1 MIQFKFEKVAN
12 VTTAGGPMDAPGSMN
27 MPGNGYQSVSAGAAN
42 VPGMSIHCL
51 GCGTKLKRGE
61 KKCHK
66 CGNDTRRVA
75 EKKASAFDTGGDK
88 IDGQGSQ
95 GFSTSEDEGYG
106 GQAVQAGAAKVPG
119 LSTHCL
125 KCGCKLT
132 GKLDRCPECGNDVK
146 RVAQAPASGSTP
158 PGESVGNRNDERGD
172 TAAETGGEAAVDQDR
187 TRGAY
192 VGLGKY
198 ANASIPKSVLGGAV
212 AVGSGIL
219 GLNVYNM
226 TKNVAKQGRD
236 AEIAQLVSEGKIDPS
251 HMPES
256 FQKLQHFQELEKF
269 ARSGANPILGLR
281 MALKRARQASGKFRS
296 DMVRRPK

>member
-51 GCGTKLKRGE
+51 GCGTKLKKGE

-198 ANASIPKSVLGGAV
+198 ANMSIPRRIIGGA
-212 AVGSGIL
+212 ALVGSLAAGIAAYRPIKDL
-219 GLNVYNM
+219 MKASRKEEAERLVM
-226 TKNVAKQGRD
+226 EGR
-236 AEIAQLVSEGKIDPS
+236 L
-251 HMPES
+251 PEVEL
-256 FQKLQHFQELEKF
+256 QKFQHFQELEKF

-281 MALKRARQASGKFRS
+281 VALKRARQASGKFRS
-296 DMVRRPK
+296 DMVRRSK

>member
-1 MIQFKFEKVAN
+1 MIQFKFEKLAN
-12 VTTAGGPMDAPGSMN
+12 VSTAGGPINAPGSAN
-27 MPGNGYQSVSAGAAN
+27 MPGNGYQSISAGAAN
-42 VPGMSIHCL
+42 VPGMSVHCL
-51 GCGTKLKRGE
+51 GCGCKLKKGQG
-61 KKCHK
+61 KCHK

-75 EKKASAFDTGGDK
+75 EKKASAFDTGGDR

-125 KCGCKLT
+125 SCGCKLT
-132 GKLDRCPECGNDVK
+132 GKLSQCPKCGSDVT

-158 PGESVGNRNDERGD
+158 PGESVGNRIDERGD

-198 ANASIPKSVLGGAV
+198 ASPGLLKSLTGGA
-212 AVGSGIL
+212 ALVGAGYLAGS
-219 GLNVYNM
+219 VYRPIKDAM
-226 TKNVAKQGRD
+226 KASRLQEAQQMVMEGR
-236 AEIAQLVSEGKIDPS
+236 L
-251 HMPES
+251 PES
-256 FQKLQHFQELEKF
+256 SLEKFQHFQELEKF

-281 MALKRARQASGKFRS
+281 MALKRAQKASGKFRS
-296 DMVRRPK
+296 HMVRRSK